1 MSFVEKLRAIVGD
14 KGLVLD
20 AQEMRPYLTDWR
32 ENYLGAALAIVRP
45 ATTDEV
51 SEVVRLC
58 AAEKVAICP
67 QGGNTGMSGGATP
80 QEVGLEIV
88 LSLTRMNRILDIDK
102 VGYSMT
108 VEAGVILKTIQ
119 ETAADHDRLF
129 PLSLGAEGSC
139 TIGGNLSTNAGGVQ
153 VLHYGNARNLVMGLE
168 VVLPNG
174 DIWNGM
180 RALKKDNTGYDLRDL
195 YLGAEGTLG
204 IITKAILKLWPKPK
218 DVATAWTAVASPAAA
233 VELLSGA
240 YAASEDNVTS
250 CELMGRQGIELVL
263 KNIHGA
269 TDPLA
274 DKHDW
279 YVLLEWSSS
288 RPPRHGANQTGL
300 REKMEAYLGEA
311 MEKGLVLDAVIAQNE
326 AQARSLLGPAR
337 KPLRV
342 PEARRSVDQA
352 RHLGV
357 GQQAAGVR
365 DRRPRRHEQGAA
377 GLPSRPVR
385 PCRRRQPPFQLPVAA
400 GLEQAAVHALRRSD
414 QRCDL
419 RSRDELRRLDLGRA
433 RHRPHQ
439 GRRARALSQPDR
451 ARRHAHAQARPR
463 PAQHH
468 EPRQGHPALGA
479 GGAEDHRPSC
489 VRLGYGRRSSSRRST
504 IS

>member
-20 AQEMRPYLTDWR
+20 TQGMRPYLSDWR
-32 ENYLGAALAIVRP
+32 ENYLGMALAIVRP
-45 ATTDEV
+45 ATTEEV
-51 SEVVRLC
+51 SDVVKLC

-80 QEVGLEIV
+80 QEEGLEIV

-119 ETAADHDRLF
+119 ETAADNDRLF

-204 IITKAILKLWPKPK
+204 IITKAVLKLWPKPK
-218 DVATAWTAVASPAAA
+218 DVATSWNAVASPAAA

-269 TDPLA
+269 ADPLA

-288 RPPRHGANQTGL
+288 RPPRPGANQAGL

-311 MEKGLVLDAVIAQNE
+311 MEKGLVLDAVVAQNE
-326 AQARSLLGPAR
+326 TQARAFWALRENHSESQKREGPSI
-337 KPLRV
+337 KHDI
-342 PEARRSVDQA
+342 SVSVSKLPA
-352 RHLGV
+352 FV
-357 GQQAAGVR
+357 T
-365 DRRPRRHEQGAA
+365 E
-377 GLPSRPVR
+377 GLAIMNKVLPGCRPV
-385 PCRRRQPPFQLPVAA
+385 PFGHVGDGNLHFNCVAPPDWSKAQFMHHGEAISSA
-400 GLEQAAVHALRRSD
+400 IY
-414 QRCDL
+414 DL
-419 RSRDELRRLDLGRA
+419 VTSFGGSISAEHGIGRIKVDELTHYRSQIELDVMRSLK
-433 RHRPHQ
+433 
-439 GRRARALSQPDR
+439 RALDPHNIMNPGKVIR
-451 ARRHAHAQARPR
+451 
-463 PAQHH
+463 
-468 EPRQGHPALGA
+468 
-479 GGAEDHRPSC
+479 
-489 VRLGYGRRSSSRRST
+489 V
-504 IS
+504 

>member
-20 AQEMRPYLTDWR
+20 KQGMHPYLTDWR
-32 ENYLGAALAIVRP
+32 ENYIGAALAIVRP
-45 ATTDEV
+45 ATTEEV
-51 SEVVRLC
+51 SEVVKLC
-58 AAEKVAICP
+58 AKEKVAICP

-80 QEVGLEIV
+80 QEEGLEIV

-119 ETAADHDRLF
+119 EAASDHDRLF

-174 DIWNGM
+174 DIWDGM

-204 IITKAILKLWPKPK
+204 IITRAVLKLWPKPK
-218 DVATAWTAVASPAAA
+218 DVATSWNAVASPAAA

-269 TDPLA
+269 ADPLA

-279 YVLLEWSSS
+279 YVLLEWSSA
-288 RPPRHGANQTGL
+288 RPPRHGANQSGL
-300 REKMEAYLGEA
+300 REKMEAYLAEA
-311 MEKGLVLDAVIAQNE
+311 MEKGLVLDAVVAQNE
-326 AQARSLLGPAR
+326 GQARSFWALRENHSESQKREGPSIKHDISVSVSKLPDFVTEGLAVMN
-337 KPLRV
+337 RV
-342 PEARRSVDQA
+342 
-352 RHLGV
+352 
-357 GQQAAGVR
+357 
-365 DRRPRRHEQGAA
+365 
-377 GLPSRPVR
+377 LPGCRPV
-385 PCRRRQPPFQLPVAA
+385 PFGHVGDGNLHFNCQSPA
-400 GLEQAAVHALRRSD
+400 GWSKPQFMHHGEAISGAIY
-414 QRCDL
+414 DL
-419 RSRDELRRLDLGRA
+419 VTSYGGSISAEHGIGRIKVDELTHYRSQIELDVMRSLK
-433 RHRPHQ
+433 
-439 GRRARALSQPDR
+439 RALDPHNIMNPGKVIR
-451 ARRHAHAQARPR
+451 
-463 PAQHH
+463 
-468 EPRQGHPALGA
+468 
-479 GGAEDHRPSC
+479 
-489 VRLGYGRRSSSRRST
+489 V
-504 IS
+504 

>member
-20 AQEMRPYLTDWR
+20 TQEMRPYLSDWR

-45 ATTDEV
+45 ASTEEV
-51 SEVVRLC
+51 SEVVKLC

-88 LSLTRMNRILDIDK
+88 LSLTRMNRILEIDK

-119 ETAADHDRLF
+119 EAAADHDRLF

-218 DVATAWTAVASPAAA
+218 DVATSWIAVASPAAA

-250 CELMGRQGIELVL
+250 CELMSRQGIELVL

-274 DKHDW
+274 DRHDW

-300 REKMEAYLGEA
+300 REKMETYLGEA

-326 AQARSLLGPAR
+326 TQARSFWALRENHSESQKREGPSIKHDISVSVSKLPEFVAEG
-337 KPLRV
+337 LAVMNRV
-342 PEARRSVDQA
+342 
-352 RHLGV
+352 
-357 GQQAAGVR
+357 
-365 DRRPRRHEQGAA
+365 
-377 GLPSRPVR
+377 LPGCRPV
-385 PCRRRQPPFQLPVAA
+385 PFGHVGDGNLHFNCQSPPGWSKPQFMHHGEAISGAIYDLVTRFGGSISAEHGIGRIKVNELA
-400 GLEQAAVHALRRSD
+400 HYRS
-414 QRCDL
+414 QI
-419 RSRDELRRLDLGRA
+419 ELDVMRMLK
-433 RHRPHQ
+433 
-439 GRRARALSQPDR
+439 RALDPHNIMNPGKVIQ
-451 ARRHAHAQARPR
+451 
-463 PAQHH
+463 
-468 EPRQGHPALGA
+468 
-479 GGAEDHRPSC
+479 
-489 VRLGYGRRSSSRRST
+489 V
-504 IS
+504 

>member
-20 AQEMRPYLTDWR
+20 KQGMNPYLTDWR

-45 ATTDEV
+45 ATTEEV
-51 SEVVRLC
+51 SEVVKLC
-58 AAEKVAICP
+58 AVEKVAICP

-80 QEVGLEIV
+80 QEEGLEIV

-119 ETAADHDRLF
+119 EAASDHDRLF

-218 DVATAWTAVASPAAA
+218 DVATSWNAVASPAAA

-269 TDPLA
+269 ADPL
-274 DKHDW
+274 DGKHDW

-288 RPPRHGANQTGL
+288 RPPRAGANQAGL

-326 AQARSLLGPAR
+326 AQARAFWSLRENHSEAQKREGPSI
-337 KPLRV
+337 KHDISVSVSKL
-342 PEARRSVDQA
+342 PEFVTEG
-352 RHLGV
+352 L
-357 GQQAAGVR
+357 AAMNK
-365 DRRPRRHEQGAA
+365 A
-377 GLPSRPVR
+377 LPGCRPV
-385 PCRRRQPPFQLPVAA
+385 PFGHVGDGNLHFNCQSPPDWTK
-400 GLEQAAVHALRRSD
+400 LEFMRHGDAISGAIY
-414 QRCDL
+414 DL
-419 RSRDELRRLDLGRA
+419 VTSYGGSISAEHGIGRIKVDELAHYRSQIELDVMRSLK
-433 RHRPHQ
+433 
-439 GRRARALSQPDR
+439 RALDPHNIMNPGKVIR
-451 ARRHAHAQARPR
+451 
-463 PAQHH
+463 
-468 EPRQGHPALGA
+468 
-479 GGAEDHRPSC
+479 
-489 VRLGYGRRSSSRRST
+489 V
-504 IS
+504 